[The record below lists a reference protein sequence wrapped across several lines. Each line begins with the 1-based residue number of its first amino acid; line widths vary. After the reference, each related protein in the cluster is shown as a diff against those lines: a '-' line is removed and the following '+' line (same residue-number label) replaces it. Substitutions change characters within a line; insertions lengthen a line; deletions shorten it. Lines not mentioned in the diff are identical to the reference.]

1 MKITHSGFKTGAA
14 TLLAA
19 MLALA
24 LTGCAKST
32 APSQT
37 DPVNKEVDDLFA
49 NLGNPKAPGKEKE
62 HYIAQLQAAIQSH
75 LKDAEAYSGKRCTLS
90 IKLAPDGML
99 ISIRAEQGNR
109 NFARPRSKQSPMRVC
124 LSRQRPRFT
133 KRSKAARWN
142 FARSE
147 NKRHCDARQ
156 LNQSHRPYF
165 HAACEYWVVQYF
177 V

>member
-49 NLGNPKAPGKEKE
+49 NLGNPKAPGKEE
-62 HYIAQLQAAIQSH
+62 LHYLSQVQAEIQRH
-75 LKDAEAYSGKRCTLS
+75 FKDAETYSGRSCTLS
-90 IKLAPDGML
+90 IKLAPDGLL
-99 ISIRAEQGNR
+99 ISIRAEQGEPELCQAAIKAIAN
-109 NFARPRSKQSPMRVC
+109 ARLPKPPTAAAYEAVKSST
-124 LSRQRPRFT
+124 LEFRP
-133 KRSKAARWN
+133 
-142 FARSE
+142 
-147 NKRHCDARQ
+147 Q
-156 LNQSHRPYF
+156 
-165 HAACEYWVVQYF
+165 
-177 V
+177 

>member
-99 ISIRAEQGNR
+99 ISIRAVQGDPELCQAAIKAIVN
-109 NFARPRSKQSPMRVC
+109 ARLPKPPTAAVYEAVKSST
-124 LSRQRPRFT
+124 LEFRP
-133 KRSKAARWN
+133 
-142 FARSE
+142 
-147 NKRHCDARQ
+147 Q
-156 LNQSHRPYF
+156 
-165 HAACEYWVVQYF
+165 
-177 V
+177 

>member
-99 ISIRAEQGNR
+99 ISIRAEQGEPELCQAAIKAIAN
-109 NFARPRSKQSPMRVC
+109 ARLPKPPTAAVYEAVKSST
-124 LSRQRPRFT
+124 LEFRP
-133 KRSKAARWN
+133 
-142 FARSE
+142 
-147 NKRHCDARQ
+147 Q
-156 LNQSHRPYF
+156 
-165 HAACEYWVVQYF
+165 
-177 V
+177 

>member
-99 ISIRAEQGNR
+99 ISIRAEQGEPELCQAAIKAIAN
-109 NFARPRSKQSPMRVC
+109 ARLPKPPTTAVYEAVKSST
-124 LSRQRPRFT
+124 LEFRP
-133 KRSKAARWN
+133 
-142 FARSE
+142 
-147 NKRHCDARQ
+147 Q
-156 LNQSHRPYF
+156 
-165 HAACEYWVVQYF
+165 
-177 V
+177 

>member
-1 MKITHSGFKTGAA
+1 MKITHSGYKTGAA
-14 TLLAA
+14 TLLAG
-19 MLALA
+19 MFALA

-37 DPVNKEVDDLFA
+37 DLVNKEVDDLFA

-99 ISIRAEQGNR
+99 ISIRAEQGEPELCQAAIKAIAN
-109 NFARPRSKQSPMRVC
+109 ARLPKPPTAAVYEAVKSST
-124 LSRQRPRFT
+124 LEFRP
-133 KRSKAARWN
+133 
-142 FARSE
+142 
-147 NKRHCDARQ
+147 Q
-156 LNQSHRPYF
+156 
-165 HAACEYWVVQYF
+165 
-177 V
+177 

>member
-1 MKITHSGFKTGAA
+1 MKITHSGYKTGVA
-14 TLLAA
+14 TLLAG
-19 MLALA
+19 MFALA

-90 IKLAPDGML
+90 IKLAPDGLL
-99 ISIRAEQGNR
+99 ISIRADQGDPELCQAAIKAIVN
-109 NFARPRSKQSPMRVC
+109 ARLPKPPTAAIYEAVKSSV
-124 LSRQRPRFT
+124 LEFRP
-133 KRSKAARWN
+133 
-142 FARSE
+142 
-147 NKRHCDARQ
+147 Q
-156 LNQSHRPYF
+156 
-165 HAACEYWVVQYF
+165 
-177 V
+177 

>member
-75 LKDAEAYSGKRCTLS
+75 LKDAEAYSGRSCTLT
-90 IKLAPDGML
+90 IKLAPDGLL
-99 ISIRAEQGNR
+99 ISIRADQGDPELCQAAIKAIVN
-109 NFARPRSKQSPMRVC
+109 ARLPKPPTAAAYEAVKSSV
-124 LSRQRPRFT
+124 LEFRP
-133 KRSKAARWN
+133 
-142 FARSE
+142 
-147 NKRHCDARQ
+147 Q
-156 LNQSHRPYF
+156 
-165 HAACEYWVVQYF
+165 
-177 V
+177 

>member
-75 LKDAEAYSGKRCTLS
+75 LKDAETYSGRSCTLS
-90 IKLAPDGML
+90 IKLAPDGLL
-99 ISIRAEQGNR
+99 ISIRAVQGDPELCQAAIKAIVN
-109 NFARPRSKQSPMRVC
+109 ARLPKPPTAAVYEAVKSSV
-124 LSRQRPRFT
+124 LEFRP
-133 KRSKAARWN
+133 
-142 FARSE
+142 
-147 NKRHCDARQ
+147 Q
-156 LNQSHRPYF
+156 
-165 HAACEYWVVQYF
+165 
-177 V
+177 

>member
-99 ISIRAEQGNR
+99 ISIRAEQGEPELCQAAIKAIAN
-109 NFARPRSKQSPMRVC
+109 ARLPKPPTTAVYEAVKSSV
-124 LSRQRPRFT
+124 LEFRP
-133 KRSKAARWN
+133 
-142 FARSE
+142 
-147 NKRHCDARQ
+147 Q
-156 LNQSHRPYF
+156 
-165 HAACEYWVVQYF
+165 
-177 V
+177 

>member
-1 MKITHSGFKTGAA
+1 MKITHSGYKTGVA
-14 TLLAA
+14 TLLAG
-19 MLALA
+19 MFALA

-99 ISIRAEQGNR
+99 ISIRAEQGEPELCQAAIKAIAN
-109 NFARPRSKQSPMRVC
+109 ARLPKPPTTAVYEAVKSST
-124 LSRQRPRFT
+124 LEFRP
-133 KRSKAARWN
+133 
-142 FARSE
+142 
-147 NKRHCDARQ
+147 Q
-156 LNQSHRPYF
+156 
-165 HAACEYWVVQYF
+165 
-177 V
+177 

>member
-1 MKITHSGFKTGAA
+1 MKITHSGYKNGAA

-37 DPVNKEVDDLFA
+37 DPVNKEVDDLFT
-49 NLGNPKAPGKEKE
+49 NLGDPKTPAPGKEKE

-75 LKDAEAYSGKRCTLS
+75 LKDAEAYSGRSCTLR

-99 ISIRAEQGNR
+99 ISIRAEQGEPQLCQAAIKAIAN
-109 NFARPRSKQSPMRVC
+109 ARLPKPPTAAVYEAVNNGT
-124 LSRQRPRFT
+124 LEFRPI
-133 KRSKAARWN
+133 
-142 FARSE
+142 
-147 NKRHCDARQ
+147 
-156 LNQSHRPYF
+156 
-165 HAACEYWVVQYF
+165 
-177 V
+177 

>member
-1 MKITHSGFKTGAA
+1 MKITHSGYKTGVA
-14 TLLAA
+14 TLLAG
-19 MLALA
+19 MFALA

-90 IKLAPDGML
+90 IKLAPDGLL
-99 ISIRAEQGNR
+99 ISIRADQGDPELCQAAIKAIVN
-109 NFARPRSKQSPMRVC
+109 ARLPKPPTAAVYEAVKSSV
-124 LSRQRPRFT
+124 LEFRP
-133 KRSKAARWN
+133 
-142 FARSE
+142 
-147 NKRHCDARQ
+147 Q
-156 LNQSHRPYF
+156 
-165 HAACEYWVVQYF
+165 
-177 V
+177 

>member
-1 MKITHSGFKTGAA
+1 MKITHSGYKTGVA
-14 TLLAA
+14 TLLAG
-19 MLALA
+19 MFALA

-32 APSQT
+32 TPSQT

-99 ISIRAEQGNR
+99 ISIRAVQGDPELCQAAIKAIVN
-109 NFARPRSKQSPMRVC
+109 ARLPKPPTAAVYEAVKSSV
-124 LSRQRPRFT
+124 LEFRP
-133 KRSKAARWN
+133 
-142 FARSE
+142 
-147 NKRHCDARQ
+147 Q
-156 LNQSHRPYF
+156 
-165 HAACEYWVVQYF
+165 
-177 V
+177 

>member
-99 ISIRAEQGNR
+99 ISIRAEQGEPELCQAAIKAIAN
-109 NFARPRSKQSPMRVC
+109 ARLPKPPTAAVYEAVKSSV
-124 LSRQRPRFT
+124 LEFRP
-133 KRSKAARWN
+133 
-142 FARSE
+142 
-147 NKRHCDARQ
+147 Q
-156 LNQSHRPYF
+156 
-165 HAACEYWVVQYF
+165 
-177 V
+177 

>member
-99 ISIRAEQGNR
+99 ISIRAVQGDPELCQAAIKAIVN
-109 NFARPRSKQSPMRVC
+109 ARLPKPPTAAVYEAVKSSV
-124 LSRQRPRFT
+124 LEFRP
-133 KRSKAARWN
+133 
-142 FARSE
+142 
-147 NKRHCDARQ
+147 Q
-156 LNQSHRPYF
+156 
-165 HAACEYWVVQYF
+165 
-177 V
+177 

>member
-1 MKITHSGFKTGAA
+1 MKITHSGYKTGVA
-14 TLLAA
+14 TILAG
-19 MLALA
+19 MFALA

-90 IKLAPDGML
+90 IKLAPDGLL
-99 ISIRAEQGNR
+99 ISIRADQGDPELCQAAIKAIVN
-109 NFARPRSKQSPMRVC
+109 ARLPKPPTAAIYEAVKSSV
-124 LSRQRPRFT
+124 LEFRP
-133 KRSKAARWN
+133 
-142 FARSE
+142 
-147 NKRHCDARQ
+147 Q
-156 LNQSHRPYF
+156 
-165 HAACEYWVVQYF
+165 
-177 V
+177 

>member
-1 MKITHSGFKTGAA
+1 MKITHSGYKTGVA
-14 TLLAA
+14 TLLAG
-19 MLALA
+19 MFALA

-75 LKDAEAYSGKRCTLS
+75 LKDAEAYSGRSCTLS

-99 ISIRAEQGNR
+99 ISIRAEQGEPELCQAAIKAIAN
-109 NFARPRSKQSPMRVC
+109 ARLPKPPTTAVYEAVKSST
-124 LSRQRPRFT
+124 LEFRP
-133 KRSKAARWN
+133 
-142 FARSE
+142 
-147 NKRHCDARQ
+147 Q
-156 LNQSHRPYF
+156 
-165 HAACEYWVVQYF
+165 
-177 V
+177 